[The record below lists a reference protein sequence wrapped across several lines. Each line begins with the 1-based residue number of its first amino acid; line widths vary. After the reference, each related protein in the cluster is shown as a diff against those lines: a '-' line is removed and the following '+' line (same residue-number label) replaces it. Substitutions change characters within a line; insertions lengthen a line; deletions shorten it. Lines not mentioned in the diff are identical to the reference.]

1 MHNDRNL
8 AVIWAREH
16 WHVAFF
22 ACACL
27 PVVGAVLVEL
37 DVVTVRAAVAAV
49 LAAVAYVLLTTWVF
63 THGRGDQHK
72 REAGQRRTDER
83 Q

>member
-1 MHNDRNL
+1 MTDHEQRPAL
-8 AVIWAREH
+8 AVIWAKEH

-37 DVVTVRAAVAAV
+37 GVVTVRCAVAAV
-49 LAAVAYVLLTTWVF
+49 LASIAYVLLTTWDF
-63 THGRGDQHK
+63 TRDRGT
-72 REAGQRRTDER
+72 EP
-83 Q
+83 